1 MIEDYENNEMLKYKL
16 KIESENTQ
24 NNSQMPQQQ
33 RFKIEAEYPPS
44 NSHQQIKMES
54 ASLAGIT
61 AEPAEKIDKIMKLKK
76 ECRRFKDLLEPLI
89 DLSQPNVTTIMQ
101 RPVDMG
107 ETKRYKRK
115 NYEDLEKRRVYQCK
129 YLGNFWFSCQLFTPF
144 I

>member
-1 MIEDYENNEMLKYKL
+1 MIETYDNNDMLKYKL
-16 KIESENTQ
+16 KTESDYPPIS
-24 NNSQMPQQQ
+24 NNSQMPQQHK
-33 RFKIEAEYPPS
+33 FKIESEYS
-44 NSHQQIKMES
+44 QRSALVEYQQIKIES
-54 ASLAGIT
+54 AAGK
-61 AEPAEKIDKIMKLKK
+61 AEPPEKIDKIMKLKK

-129 YLGNFWFSCQLFTPF
+129 YLGNF